1 MDTVVKPH
9 RAFVHP
15 LWIASLALLVVNDH
29 LLKGAG
35 VLPGWL
41 TGKLSDFAGLVVAP
55 LVLGAAVFASSKAS
69 LRWAHVAVGAGFAA
83 IKIFP
88 AAARAVEAL
97 MAMTPLPWTITVD
110 PTDLIALPMLLVSY
124 AVLVPAT
131 RRAAAVRP
139 VLQRVGFMAGGL
151 ACAATSAPKPC
162 SEGSDQCVSQQGE
175 PTEQASLVLA
185 NTTGDTR
192 LVRVRALRSGVVADC
207 GAVLVDPT
215 HALARDLFGP
225 AESWLLEPGRAL
237 PLQNVDCDVY
247 LVDADGLAMTL
258 LAWRASDF
266 PTQSISTSTSL
277 PDSERTITMRL
288 TAEGELVLDGH
299 EAVFP
304 APPTESEPP
313 TAACGVPDSGVGVEW
328 SGLWSGSSYT
338 LLGISSS
345 PDGCHSLDL
354 GSTEAYLCV
363 PPEALPFTAGD
374 SITVLEQELG
384 DSTALEIAGEK
395 LIVRVVRGGRTA
407 LDDGSG
413 ASPFDLSVSGDAL
426 AGCASHHDECGSLVS
441 PLEVTI
447 SGALVPETLFVRAG
461 EKATIPSANATFHLV
476 RAQEMPVRDTEC
488 PPFAATSQYFESVLV
503 IDNQGAQE

>member
-88 AAARAVEAL
+88 SAARAVEAL

-110 PTDLIALPMLLVSY
+110 PTDLMALPMLLVSY

-131 RRAAAVRP
+131 QRAAAVRP
-139 VLQRVGFMAGGL
+139 VVQRVAFMAGSL
-151 ACAATSAPKPC
+151 ACAATSAPNPC
-162 SEGSDQCVSQQGE
+162 SEDRDSCVSQGE

-185 NTTGDTR
+185 NTTADTR
-192 LVRVRALRSGVVADC
+192 LVRVRALRSGVVAEC
-207 GAVLVDPT
+207 GAVMADPT
-215 HALARDLFGP
+215 HALARDLFEP
-225 AESWLLEPGRAL
+225 AESWLLEPGRGL

-247 LVDADGLAMTL
+247 LVDADGLEMTL

-266 PTQSISTSTSL
+266 PTRSISTSTSF
-277 PDSERTITMRL
+277 PDPERTIDMRL
-288 TAEGELVLDGH
+288 TAEGELVIDGH
-299 EAVFP
+299 EAVFA

-313 TAACGVPDSGVGVEW
+313 SATCAVPDNGVGVDW
-328 SGLWSGSSYT
+328 SGLSSGSSYT
-338 LLGISSS
+338 LVGISSS

-363 PPEALPFTAGD
+363 PPESLPFTAGD
-374 SITVLEQELG
+374 SITVLEQELVG
-384 DSTALEIAGEK
+384 SSVLEIVGEK
-395 LIVRVVRGGRTA
+395 FTMRVVRGGLTA
-407 LDDGSG
+407 LEDGSG
-413 ASPFDLSVSGDAL
+413 ASPFGLDVRGDAL
-426 AGCASHHDECGSLVS
+426 SGCASHHDECGSLVA
-441 PLEVTI
+441 PLEVAI
-447 SGALVPETLFVRAG
+447 SGELEAEIVRMG
-461 EKATIPSANATFHLV
+461 EKATIASASATFHLV

-488 PPFAATSQYFESVLV
+488 PPFAATSKYFESVLV
-503 IDNQGAQE
+503 IDNQEAQE